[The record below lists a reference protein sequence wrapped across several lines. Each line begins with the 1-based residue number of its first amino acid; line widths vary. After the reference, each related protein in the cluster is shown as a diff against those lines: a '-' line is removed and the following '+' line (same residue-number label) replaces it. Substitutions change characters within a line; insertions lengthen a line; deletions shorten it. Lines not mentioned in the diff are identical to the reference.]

1 MIQVFLAMELAMEK
15 KENTEELWEK
25 LGKDPYMSCAVK
37 EVYESVKLLL
47 NGLLFDDDMKW

>member
-1 MIQVFLAMELAMEK
+1 MQVFLAMELAMEK

-25 LGKDPYMSCAVK
+25 LGKDPYMSCAVR